1 MIGEQNME
9 DAKPF
14 WASKTL
20 WVNVIAA
27 AAVIAGALGLDL
39 GLDADTQ
46 AQLAAAVVIVANIV
60 LRLVTRQPIKLGK
73 A

>member
-60 LRLVTRQPIKLGK
+60 LRLVTRQPVKLGK